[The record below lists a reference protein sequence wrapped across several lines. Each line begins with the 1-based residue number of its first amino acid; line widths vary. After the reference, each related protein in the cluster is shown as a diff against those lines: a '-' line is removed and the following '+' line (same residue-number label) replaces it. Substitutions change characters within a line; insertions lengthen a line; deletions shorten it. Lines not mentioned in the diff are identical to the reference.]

1 MFSNCKIPVIFAYI
15 LSAYFITSIIYLIV
29 SRWLGSPFKDE
40 LNKPEY
46 KDLKRIKETSA
57 RNRGILFWSGIIV
70 SAVILYIWKPFQN
83 CK

>member
-1 MFSNCKIPVIFAYI
+1 MFSDCKIPVIFAYI
-15 LSAYFITSIIYLIV
+15 LTAYFITSIIYLIV

-46 KDLKRIKETSA
+46 KDLKSIKETSA

-70 SAVILYIWKPFQN
+70 SAVRLYEWRPFQN